1 MEEET
6 KVEATETEEAQSAAV
21 EAEEKKTAD
30 AETEEIK
37 AEAPAAEEAQAGEE
51 KAEEPEAQE
60 AAAAA
65 KKEESV
71 KETVEPAKET
81 AEPEKPLDKMTA
93 TELRE
98 LAREA
103 HGVQGT
109 HAMKKQE
116 LLAIIKE
123 ARGIKDEEL
132 AKKIAKEIDVKAL
145 KEKIA
150 RLKVEK
156 AVAQEAK
163 DKQKVD
169 IIRRRI
175 NRLKKQTRKA
185 A

>member
-1 MEEET
+1 
-6 KVEATETEEAQSAAV
+6 
-21 EAEEKKTAD
+21 
-30 AETEEIK
+30 
-37 AEAPAAEEAQAGEE
+37 
-51 KAEEPEAQE
+51 
-60 AAAAA
+60 
-65 KKEESV
+65 
-71 KETVEPAKET
+71 
-81 AEPEKPLDKMTA
+81 
-93 TELRE
+93 
-98 LAREA
+98 
-103 HGVQGT
+103 
-109 HAMKKQE
+109 MKKQD

-123 ARGIKDEEL
+123 ARGIKDDAP

-156 AVAQEAK
+156 AAAQEAK